1 MEATNSY
8 YNEIQQDEI
17 QYPEPITRG
26 AIAMPAKVLDGRYKL
41 IKQIGAGGF
50 GHTFIARD
58 MRRPGSPPCVVKQLK
73 PASDDPNFIREA
85 RRLFN
90 TEAET
95 LEKLGR
101 HDQIPQL
108 LAYFEEDKQFFLVQ
122 EFVEGRSLHDELKA
136 PLPEVSDL
144 DNEPQDRIL
153 AELSNIDAPVRDK
166 QLGEVEVL
174 KILKDVLDVLEFVHS
189 EGVIHRDIKPDNLI
203 RRKKDQ
209 KIILIDFGAVRAMQD
224 ANTQLTANEKG
235 ESRFTVTIGTPGY
248 MPSEQCA
255 GRPTYSS
262 DIYALGMVA
271 IKALTGYGPTD
282 LPTDPAT
289 GEVVWRDK
297 AKVSNGL
304 AMVLTRM
311 VRYHYTQRYQSVRE
325 VKQGINTFAT
335 MTEVERQAT
344 TSKIVRSTILT
355 GTESSTNSNA
365 ATSYKSS
372 SSQTRRSV
380 PASTPAN
387 SNSGVLFLFGGLL
400 AVVAV
405 IAAFALPAMM
415 RNNQSSVIV
424 NNQPIPTRPIATE
437 ASSSPISVTNSNAPV
452 NQVLNLEANKES
464 LVIPNKI
471 MGDAT
476 HTYTIQAKSGQV
488 FSTSITGTGLLFT
501 VLNAQGIP
509 LPNAVN
515 VTSADV
521 PITSDGAYEVQ
532 LKGLGGTTEISYQL
546 KLSLKDVAIAQPT
559 AIATPSTSPLVPP
572 TPTTG
577 TPNPN
582 PQPPTPV
589 ATPTPTQAPPPQ
601 IEIKV
606 RNR

>member
-1 MEATNSY
+1 
-8 YNEIQQDEI
+8 
-17 QYPEPITRG
+17 
-26 AIAMPAKVLDGRYKL
+26 MPAKVLDGRYKL

-153 AELSNIDAPVRDK
+153 AELDNIDAPVRDK
-166 QLGEVEVL
+166 QLSEVEVL
-174 KILKDVLDVLEFVHS
+174 SILKDVLDVLEFVHS

-203 RRKKDQ
+203 RRKKDR
-209 KIILIDFGAVRAMQD
+209 KIVLIDFGAVRAMQD

-255 GRPTYSS
+255 GRPTYNS

-289 GEVVWRDK
+289 GELVWRDK
-297 AKVSNGL
+297 AQVSNGL

-325 VKQGINTFAT
+325 VNQGISTFAT

-355 GTESSTNSNA
+355 GTDSLAKSNA

-372 SSQTRRSV
+372 SQNRRTV
-380 PASTPAN
+380 PAPSAS

-405 IAAFALPAMM
+405 IAAFALPSMM
-415 RNNQSSVIV
+415 RNNQPAVIV
-424 NNQPIPTRPIATE
+424 NNPAIPVTKTISPE
-437 ASSSPISVTNSNAPV
+437 SSPVSTATNTSVSQAV
-452 NQVLNLEANKES
+452 NLEVNKDF
-464 LVIPNKI
+464 LFPNKI
-471 MGDAT
+471 VGDVT
-476 HTYTIQAKSGQV
+476 HTYTIQAKSGQSL
-488 FSTSITGTGLLFT
+488 STAITGSGLLLT
-501 VLNAQGIP
+501 ILNDQGVP

-515 VTSADV
+515 VINTDV
-521 PITSDGAYEVQ
+521 PITSDGAYVVQ
-532 LKGLGGTTEISYQL
+532 IKGIGGTSEIPYQL
-546 KLSLKDVAIAQPT
+546 KLSLKETAIAQPT
-559 AIATPSTSPLVPP
+559 STPTNSPFPSPLVSP
-572 TPTTG
+572 TPTSG
-577 TPNPN
+577 TPIPSS
-582 PQPPTPV
+582 PTPV
-589 ATPTPTQAPPPQ
+589 ATPTPPPPQ

>member
-1 MEATNSY
+1 
-8 YNEIQQDEI
+8 
-17 QYPEPITRG
+17 
-26 AIAMPAKVLDGRYKL
+26 MPVKVLDGRYKL

-153 AELSNIDAPVRDK
+153 AELDNIDGPVRDK
-166 QLGEVEVL
+166 QLSEVEVL
-174 KILKDVLDVLEFVHS
+174 QVLKDVLDVLEFVHS

-203 RRKKDQ
+203 RRKKDR
-209 KIILIDFGAVRAMQD
+209 KIVLIDFGAVKAMQD

-255 GRPTYSS
+255 GRPTYNS
-262 DIYALGMVA
+262 DLYALGMVA

-289 GEVVWRDK
+289 GELVWRDK
-297 AKVSNGL
+297 AQVSNGL

-311 VRYHYTQRYQSVRE
+311 VRYHYTQRYQSIRE
-325 VKQGINTFAT
+325 VNQGISTFAT

-344 TSKIVRSTILT
+344 TSKIVRATVLN
-355 GTESSTNSNA
+355 GADNLANSNV

-372 SSQTRRSV
+372 SATRRTV
-380 PASTPAN
+380 PAPSAS

-415 RNNQSSVIV
+415 RNNKPAVII
-424 NNQPIPTRPIATE
+424 NNPAIPVTQPISPKASPVSTPTNT
-437 ASSSPISVTNSNAPV
+437 SVS
-452 NQVLNLEANKES
+452 QVVNLEVNKDF
-464 LVIPNKI
+464 LFPNKI
-471 MGDAT
+471 VGDVT
-476 HTYTIQAKSGQV
+476 HSYTIQAKSGQSL
-488 FSTSITGTGLLFT
+488 STAITGSGLLLT
-501 VLNAQGIP
+501 ILNDQSIP
-509 LPNAVN
+509 LSNAVN
-515 VTSADV
+515 VVNADV
-521 PITSDGAYEVQ
+521 PITTDGAYIVQ
-532 LKGLGGTTEISYQL
+532 IKGIGGTSEIPYQL
-546 KLSLKDVAIAQPT
+546 KLSLKETAIAQPT
-559 AIATPSTSPLVPP
+559 AIPTTSPIVPP
-572 TPTTG
+572 TPTSA
-577 TPNPN
+577 TPIPSS
-582 PQPPTPV
+582 
-589 ATPTPTQAPPPQ
+589 PTPTATPPPPP

>member
-1 MEATNSY
+1 
-8 YNEIQQDEI
+8 
-17 QYPEPITRG
+17 
-26 AIAMPAKVLDGRYKL
+26 MPAKVLDGRYKL

-73 PASDDPNFIREA
+73 PASDDPSFIREA

-153 AELSNIDAPVRDK
+153 AELANIDAPVRDK
-166 QLGEVEVL
+166 QLSEVEV
-174 KILKDVLDVLEFVHS
+174 IQVLKDVLDVLEFVHS

-203 RRKKDQ
+203 RRKKDR
-209 KIILIDFGAVRAMQD
+209 KIVLIDFGAVRAMQD

-289 GEVVWRDK
+289 GELVWRDK
-297 AKVSNGL
+297 AQVSNGL

-311 VRYHYTQRYQSVRE
+311 VRYHYTQRYQSIRE
-325 VKQGINTFAT
+325 VNQGISTFAT

-344 TSKIVRSTILT
+344 TSKIVRTTVLN
-355 GTESSTNSNA
+355 GTDKLANSNV

-372 SSQTRRSV
+372 STTRRTV
-380 PASTPAN
+380 PAPSAS

-415 RNNQSSVIV
+415 RNNQPAVIV
-424 NNQPIPTRPIATE
+424 NNPAIPVKPIVPE
-437 ASSSPISVTNSNAPV
+437 ASPSPTSATISNTSI
-452 NQVLNLEANKES
+452 NQVINLEANKDS
-464 LVIPNKI
+464 FFPSKI
-471 MGDAT
+471 VGDGT
-476 HTYTIQAKSGQV
+476 HTYTIQAKSGQLL
-488 FSTSITGTGLLFT
+488 STAITGNGLLLT
-501 VLNAQGIP
+501 VLNAQGVP
-509 LPNAVN
+509 LSNAVN
-515 VTSADV
+515 VVNADV
-521 PITSDGAYEVQ
+521 PITSDGAYVVQ
-532 LKGLGGTTEISYQL
+532 IKGIGGTSEIPYQL
-546 KLSLKDVAIAQPT
+546 KLNLKETAITQPT
-559 AIATPSTSPLVPP
+559 ASPTTPPLTSPLVSP
-572 TPTTG
+572 TPTAG
-577 TPNPN
+577 TPSPSS
-582 PQPPTPV
+582 PTPTS
-589 ATPTPTQAPPPQ
+589 TPTPTPPPPQ

-606 RNR
+606 RDR

>member
-1 MEATNSY
+1 
-8 YNEIQQDEI
+8 
-17 QYPEPITRG
+17 
-26 AIAMPAKVLDGRYKL
+26 MPAKVLDGRYKL

-73 PASDDPNFIREA
+73 PASDDPSFIREA

-153 AELSNIDAPVRDK
+153 AELANIDAPVRDK
-166 QLGEVEVL
+166 QLSEVEV
-174 KILKDVLDVLEFVHS
+174 IQVLKDVLDVLEFVHS

-203 RRKKDQ
+203 RRKKDR
-209 KIILIDFGAVRAMQD
+209 KIVLIDFGAVRAMQD
-224 ANTQLTANEKG
+224 ASTQLTANEKG

-289 GEVVWRDK
+289 GELVWRDK
-297 AKVSNGL
+297 AQVSNGL

-311 VRYHYTQRYQSVRE
+311 VRYHYTQRYQSIRE
-325 VKQGINTFAT
+325 VNQGISTFAT

-344 TSKIVRSTILT
+344 TSKIVRTTVLN
-355 GTESSTNSNA
+355 GTDKLANSNV

-372 SSQTRRSV
+372 STTRRTV
-380 PASTPAN
+380 PTPSAS
-387 SNSGVLFLFGGLL
+387 SNAGVLFLFGGLL

-415 RNNQSSVIV
+415 RNNQPAVIV
-424 NNQPIPTRPIATE
+424 NNPAIPVKPIVPE
-437 ASSSPISVTNSNAPV
+437 ASPSPTSATISNTSI
-452 NQVLNLEANKES
+452 NQVINLEANLECFSIEMNFLILIYMITSK
-464 LVIPNKI
+464 IPN
-471 MGDAT
+471 
-476 HTYTIQAKSGQV
+476 
-488 FSTSITGTGLLFT
+488 F
-501 VLNAQGIP
+501 
-509 LPNAVN
+509 
-515 VTSADV
+515 
-521 PITSDGAYEVQ
+521 
-532 LKGLGGTTEISYQL
+532 
-546 KLSLKDVAIAQPT
+546 
-559 AIATPSTSPLVPP
+559 SPLKFFYFS
-572 TPTTG
+572 
-577 TPNPN
+577 NKRSN
-582 PQPPTPV
+582 
-589 ATPTPTQAPPPQ
+589 
-601 IEIKV
+601 ISKV
-606 RNR
+606 FVLIIFNSLYS

>member
-1 MEATNSY
+1 
-8 YNEIQQDEI
+8 
-17 QYPEPITRG
+17 
-26 AIAMPAKVLDGRYKL
+26 MPAKVLDGRYKL
-41 IKQIGAGGF
+41 IKQIGVGGF

-122 EFVEGRSLHDELKA
+122 EFIEGRSLHDELKA
-136 PLPEVSDL
+136 PLPEASDL
-144 DNEPQDRIL
+144 DNEPQDKIL
-153 AELSNIDAPVRDK
+153 AELQNIGAPTRDK
-166 QLGEVEVL
+166 QISEVEVL
-174 KILKDVLDVLEFVHS
+174 QILKNVLEVLEFVHS

-203 RRKKDQ
+203 RRKKDR
-209 KIILIDFGAVRAMQD
+209 KIVLIDFGAVRAMQD
-224 ANTQLTANEKG
+224 ANTQLTANENG

-271 IKALTGYGPTD
+271 IKALTGYAPTD
-282 LPTDPAT
+282 IPSDPAT
-289 GEVVWRDK
+289 GELVWRDK
-297 AKVSNGL
+297 AQVSNGL

-325 VKQGINTFAT
+325 VNQGIATFAT

-355 GTESSTNSNA
+355 STSQLA
-365 ATSYKSS
+365 SS
-372 SSQTRRSV
+372 SSAASNISNSSSTRRRTV
-380 PASTPAN
+380 TNNAPASA
-387 SNSGVLFLFGGLL
+387 NSGVLFLFGGLL

-415 RNNQSSVIV
+415 RNKQTSVIV
-424 NNQPIPTRPIATE
+424 NNPPVAPIQTTSTE
-437 ASSSPISVTNSNAPV
+437 ASPNVIPASNEPV
-452 NQVLNLEANKES
+452 NQTINLEANKES
-464 LVIPNKI
+464 LIIPNKI
-471 MGDAT
+471 SGSAT
-476 HTYTIQAKSGQV
+476 HTYTVQAKSGQIL
-488 FSTSITGTGLLFT
+488 SAAITGNGLSIT
-501 VLNAQGIP
+501 VLNSQGLA
-509 LPNAVN
+509 LPDAAN
-515 VTSADV
+515 VASVDV
-521 PITSDGAYEVQ
+521 PITTDGAYLVQ
-532 LKGLGGTTEISYQL
+532 LRSIAGNTEVPYQL
-546 KLSLKDVAIAQPT
+546 KLGLKDKTIAQPT
-559 AIATPSTSPLVPP
+559 STPLTSPSVSP

-577 TPNPN
+577 
-582 PQPPTPV
+582 TPV
-589 ATPTPTQAPPPQ
+589 ATPTPTQSAPPPQ

-606 RNR
+606 RNK

>member
-1 MEATNSY
+1 V
-8 YNEIQQDEI
+8 
-17 QYPEPITRG
+17 
-26 AIAMPAKVLDGRYKL
+26 IAMPAKVLDGRYKL

-95 LEKLGR
+95 LEKLGS
-101 HDQIPQL
+101 HDQIPHL
-108 LAYFEEDKQFFLVQ
+108 LAYFEEDQQFFLVQ
-122 EFVEGRSLHDELKA
+122 EFVEGKSLHDELKA
-136 PLPEVSDL
+136 SPPQVSDT
-144 DNEPQDRIL
+144 DSESQDRIL
-153 AELSNIDAPVRDK
+153 AELANLDAPTRDK
-166 QLGEVEVL
+166 QLAEVEVL
-174 KILKDVLDVLEFVHS
+174 KILQDVLDVLEFVHS

-203 RRKKDQ
+203 RRKKDR
-209 KIILIDFGAVRAMQD
+209 KIVLIDFGAVRAMQD
-224 ANTQLTANEKG
+224 ANTQLAANEKG

-255 GRPTYSS
+255 GRPTYNS

-289 GEVVWRDK
+289 GELVWRDK

-325 VKQGINTFAT
+325 VNQGISTFAT

-355 GTESSTNSNA
+355 GVENSASSNA
-365 ATSYKSS
+365 PTSYKS

-380 PASTPAN
+380 PAPSAS

-405 IAAFALPAMM
+405 IAAFALPSMM
-415 RNNQSSVIV
+415 RNQQSIIV
-424 NNQPIPTRPIATE
+424 NNPPIPVTKPISTDASPIAT
-437 ASSSPISVTNSNAPV
+437 STNTAV
-452 NQVLNLEANKES
+452 NQSLSLEANKES
-464 LVIPNKI
+464 LVVPNK
-471 MGDAT
+471 MVGDAT
-476 HTYTIQAKSGQV
+476 HTYTVQAKSGQLL
-488 FSTSITGTGLLFT
+488 STSITGSGLLIT
-501 VLNAQGIP
+501 VLNAQGVP
-509 LPNAVN
+509 LSNAVN
-515 VTSADV
+515 VVNVDV
-521 PITSDGAYEVQ
+521 PIPFDGAYMVQ
-532 LKGLGGTTEISYQL
+532 LKGIGGTTEIPYQL
-546 KLSLKDVAIAQPT
+546 KFGLKDTAIAQPT
-559 AIATPSTSPLVPP
+559 GLPTTPPLVSP
-572 TPTTG
+572 TPTLG
-577 TPNPN
+577 TPVPN
-582 PQPPTPV
+582 PPTPV
-589 ATPTPTQAPPPQ
+589 ATQAPPQ
-601 IEIKV
+601 IEIKI